1 MTMNN
6 VKLVMILLVAAM
18 FAACETAEKESYQET
33 ESGLKYLF
41 HEEVDGEEPEMNNI
55 LSMNMIYRVEDS
67 VLFDSR
73 DTGMPMFLE
82 LIEPRGGDIYEGFS
96 MMTVGDSA
104 SFKVDAEQFFL
115 ETAEMPEMPPFIEP
129 GSELVF
135 DVRMLESMNEEEF
148 AEEQQ
153 RMMEEQMEADTE
165 RAEQEEGLMMAYI
178 EEEGITADPTE
189 SGLYYVQQEPGDGPE
204 VQSGDMIAVHYEG
217 RLLDGTVFDSSHDRD
232 EPIEFTVGQGQ
243 VIPGWDEGVAMMSVG
258 EEAKLVIPSHLAY
271 GDQGAGQVI
280 PPHSTL
286 VFEVEIIE
294 IVDPS

>member
-6 VKLVMILLVAAM
+6 VKLVMILLVAAI
-18 FAACETAEKESYQET
+18 FAACEMAGNKSYQET

-55 LSMNMIYRVEDS
+55 LSMNMSYRVEDS

-73 DTGMPMFLE
+73 DTDMPMFLE
-82 LIEPRGGDIYEGFS
+82 LIEPQGGDIYEGFS

-115 ETAEMPEMPPFIEP
+115 ETAGMPEMPPFIEP

-135 DVRMLESMNEEEF
+135 EVRMLESMNEEEF

-153 RMMEEQMEADTE
+153 RIMEEQMEADME
-165 RAEQEEGLMMAYI
+165 RADQEEGLMLAYL
-178 EEEGITADPTE
+178 EEEGINAEPTE
-189 SGLYYVQQEPGDGPE
+189 SGLYYVQEEAGDGPE
-204 VQSGDMIAVHYEG
+204 VQSGDMVAVHYEG
-217 RLLDGTVFDSSHDRD
+217 RLLDGTVFDSSHERD

-243 VIPGWDEGVAMMSVG
+243 VIPGWDEGVAMMQVG
-258 EEAKLVIPSHLAY
+258 EKAKLIIPSHLAY

-280 PPHSTL
+280 PPYSTL